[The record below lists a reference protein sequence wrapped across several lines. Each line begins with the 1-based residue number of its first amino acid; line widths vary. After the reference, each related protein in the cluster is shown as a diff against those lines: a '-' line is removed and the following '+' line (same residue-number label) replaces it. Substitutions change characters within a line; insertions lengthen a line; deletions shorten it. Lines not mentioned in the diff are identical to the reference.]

1 MNNNQVLNKLVFF
14 EENGKSYFGMR
25 HGGQFIQYNL
35 IGGNNAAYGHG
46 MQTTLVVCGEV
57 FQDSYDDIAIDQR
70 KLVAM
75 CIQECLKKVG
85 TLNFYSSL
93 YRSTIQFDQGDDI
106 FDIMKKLSDMAA
118 AYGGGKIY

>member
-1 MNNNQVLNKLVFF
+1 MNNNQVLKNLVFF

-57 FQDSYDDIAIDQR
+57 FQDSYDDITIDQR

-75 CIQECLKKVG
+75 CIHECLKKVES
-85 TLNFYSSL
+85 LNFYSSL
-93 YRSTIQFDQGDDI
+93 YRCSVQFDKNDDI
-106 FDIMKKLSDMAA
+106 FDIMRKLNEMKLN
-118 AYGGGKIY
+118 YGGGKIY